1 MTAGK
6 VVLAIVLAGTLS
18 IGFAVLSQHWLG
30 EGPGVPQSTGLK
42 RPASD
47 RLDRLP
53 SFRLPDLAGNEL
65 DSAAWG
71 GKVVVLNFWA
81 TWCPPCLREIPL
93 LAEVQGTHPA
103 ALQVVG
109 IAIDTR
115 EEVAGFLA
123 EHPVDYPML
132 IGGVEA
138 VEMSRRLGNRM
149 QGLPFTVVFDR
160 SGKRVYAQVGELTET
175 ILTREL
181 TPLLPPAAEAQ
192 TADNSPA
199 TSR

>member
-18 IGFAVLSQHWLG
+18 IGFAVLSQRWLG
-30 EGPGVPQSTGLK
+30 EGPGVPQSAGLK

-65 DSAAWG
+65 DSGAWG

-93 LAEVQGTHPA
+93 LAEAQRAHPG

-123 EHPVDYPML
+123 EHPAAYPML

-160 SGKRVYAQVGELTET
+160 SGKRVYAQVGELTQT

-199 TSR
+199 NSR

>member
-6 VVLAIVLAGTLS
+6 ILLATILAGTLS
-18 IGFAVLSQHWLG
+18 IGFAVLSQRWLG
-30 EGPGVPQSTGLK
+30 EGQDVPAALALK
-42 RPASD
+42 RPTGD

-53 SFRLPDLAGNEL
+53 AFRLPDLTGAEL
-65 DSAAWG
+65 DSGAWD
-71 GKVVVLNFWA
+71 GKAVVLNFWA

-93 LAEVQGTHPA
+93 LAEVQRAHPDE
-103 ALQVVG
+103 LQVVG
-109 IAIDTR
+109 IAIDIR
-115 EEVAGFLA
+115 EEVARFLA
-123 EHPVDYPML
+123 EHPVGYPIL

-138 VEMSRRLGNRM
+138 VEMSRRLGNRL

-160 SGKRVYAQVGELTET
+160 SGKRVYSQIGELTET

-181 TPLLPPAAEAQ
+181 TPLLPSAREAQ
-192 TADNSPA
+192 TADNLHA

>member
-6 VVLAIVLAGTLS
+6 VVLATILAGTLS
-18 IGFAVLSQHWLG
+18 IGFAVLSQRWLG
-30 EGPGVPQSTGLK
+30 EGENAPPALGLK

-65 DSAAWG
+65 DSRAWG

-93 LAEVQGTHPA
+93 LAEVQRAHPG

-115 EEVAGFLA
+115 EEVARFLA
-123 EHPVDYPML
+123 QHPVDYPML

-138 VEMSRRLGNRM
+138 VEMSRRLGNRL

-160 SGKRVYAQVGELTET
+160 AGKPVYGQVGELTRT

-181 TPLLPPAAEAQ
+181 TPLLPPVPEAQ